1 MSDNSKGLR
10 VPAAAVV
17 VGVQGTARGADD
29 KDVGQV
35 AEVGLL
41 RRTKWVL
48 GTVEVAEEEA
58 AAAVAAEPRNDGGG
72 GCFFFCCSMK
82 FPLFFHEIE
91 KKKKKKKED

>member
-17 VGVQGTARGADD
+17 VGVQGTARGPDD

-41 RRTKWVL
+41 RGTKWVL

-58 AAAVAAEPRNDGGG
+58 AAEEPRNDGGG

-91 KKKKKKKED
+91 KKKKRVD

>member
-41 RRTKWVL
+41 RGTKWAL

-58 AAAVAAEPRNDGGG
+58 VAAEPRTDGGG

-91 KKKKKKKED
+91 KKKKRVD

>member
-17 VGVQGTARGADD
+17 VGVQGTARGPDD

-41 RRTKWVL
+41 RGTKWVL

-58 AAAVAAEPRNDGGG
+58 AAEPRNDGGG

-91 KKKKKKKED
+91 KKKKRED